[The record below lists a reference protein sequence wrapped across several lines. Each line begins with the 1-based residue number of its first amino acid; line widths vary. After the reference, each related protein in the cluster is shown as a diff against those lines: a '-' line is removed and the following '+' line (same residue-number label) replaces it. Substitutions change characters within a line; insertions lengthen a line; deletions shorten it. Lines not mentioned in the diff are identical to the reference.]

1 MALDNLRY
9 GSFRPVAVQAEARA
23 LPGYGGQVEDWGTY
37 RFMVEALEMKESQ
50 LSENERKKLGGLAL
64 RLTERLQGPAL
75 QIARSIGVEK
85 LSKPDG
91 VKVLLESLEK
101 DLLPIRRQAALELYQ
116 AGSTSGLL
124 SRQSGEPMSSY
135 CLRRPAWWSQ
145 LQDLDDSVKVSD
157 SIRGEQLLAECWI
170 RTDGDEIGSHGMWQR
185 SQ

>member
-1 MALDNLRY
+1 MVGNLQTGSGALRSLCLQRVVTAWSLYLAKFDDYQGTMALDNLKY
-9 GSFRPVAVQAEARA
+9 GSFLPVAVQAEARS

-50 LSENERKKLGGLAL
+50 LSETERKKLGGLAL

-85 LSKPDG
+85 LSKTDG

-124 SRQSGEPMSSY
+124 SRQSAKPIDEFLLSTSRSMVEPV
-135 CLRRPAWWSQ
+135 A
-145 LQDLDDSVKVSD
+145 
-157 SIRGEQLLAECWI
+157 
-170 RTDGDEIGSHGMWQR
+170 GS
-185 SQ
+185 

>member
-1 MALDNLRY
+1 M
-9 GSFRPVAVQAEARA
+9 
-23 LPGYGGQVEDWGTY
+23 
-37 RFMVEALEMKESQ
+37 
-50 LSENERKKLGGLAL
+50 
-64 RLTERLQGPAL
+64 
-75 QIARSIGVEK
+75 
-85 LSKPDG
+85 
-91 VKVLLESLEK
+91 LLESLEK

>member
-9 GSFRPVAVQAEARA
+9 GSFRLVAVQAEARA

-85 LSKPDG
+85 HW
-91 VKVLLESLEK
+91 
-101 DLLPIRRQAALELYQ
+101 
-116 AGSTSGLL
+116 
-124 SRQSGEPMSSY
+124 RQSALGEFGEGSSADS
-135 CLRRPAWWSQ
+135 PAS
-145 LQDLDDSVKVSD
+145 S
-157 SIRGEQLLAECWI
+157 A
-170 RTDGDEIGSHGMWQR
+170 
-185 SQ
+185 